1 MEKIGIVT
9 DEVADLPQ
17 GIVNENQIAV
27 VPVKLFWPE
36 IENMPGENVF
46 QKMREM
52 EKRGIKSYGKTSQ
65 PSMKDFLDAY
75 KIQLEKFDKII
86 CITLTSK
93 LSGTYNSA
101 VQARKFLP
109 VQDQERIF
117 VIDSLSGSAGQAL
130 LVLRAIDLIKQGKET
145 EEIVKDLNEFLH
157 QICFTLLF
165 EDSKWM
171 EAAGR
176 ISHLLAGFIHG
187 MARVGIR
194 PVIAVKDG
202 VFAPAGLKG
211 GAKDLVEGLF
221 KQFETD
227 VKKMKMENEK
237 IRVVI
242 THGDNL
248 DGAMRLKEM
257 IEKAYNNAKVA
268 FINIVNNVVG
278 APAGPDA
285 LALAWCKEES

>member
-17 GIVNENQIAV
+17 NIINENQIAV
-27 VPVKLFWPE
+27 APVKLFWPE
-36 IENMPGENVF
+36 IENLPGENVF

-65 PSMKDFLDAY
+65 SSMKDFLDVY
-75 KIQLEKFDKII
+75 KVQLGKFEKVLCF
-86 CITLTSK
+86 TLTSK

-109 VQDQERIF
+109 AGEQKRVF

-130 LVLRAIDLIKQGKET
+130 LILRAIDLIKRGKEA

-157 QICFTLLF
+157 QIHFTLIF

-176 ISHLLAGFIHG
+176 ISHLLAGLIHG
-187 MARVGIR
+187 MAKVGVR

-202 VFAPAGLKG
+202 VFAPAGFKTG
-211 GAKDLVEGLF
+211 SKDLVQGLF

-227 VKKMKMENEK
+227 VKKSKMEGKK
-237 IRVVI
+237 IRMVI

-248 DGAMRLKEM
+248 AGATRLKEM
-257 IEKAYNNAKVA
+257 IEKEYNNTETA

-285 LALAWCKEES
+285 LTLAWCET